1 MKINMRFRYV
11 FVCFLGLFLVFGL
24 SVSWIKFML
33 NISGS
38 EPVGLYLV
46 RTDIPNVI
54 SRGTLV
60 VSCIPIKYADIAFHR
75 TYLRA
80 SDQCP
85 GHVITVLKRIYAV
98 PGDTVRL
105 TRKAVIVND
114 HPIPG
119 TKRLSVDTRGNPV
132 PHEKIDGKISGYLLL
147 AAKYRLSFDGRY
159 FGPVD
164 RSFIKG
170 IALPVLTFRRNK

>member
-1 MKINMRFRYV
+1 MPVRYR
-11 FVCFLGLFLVFGL
+11 LFFGL
-24 SVSWIKFML
+24 LLLFGFSVSGIKIML

-46 RTDIPNVI
+46 RTNIPNVI
-54 SRGTLV
+54 LRGTMV
-60 VSCIPIKYADIAFHR
+60 VSCIPIKYADIAFLR

-85 GHVITVLKRIYAV
+85 GHVITVLKRVYAA
-98 PGDTVRL
+98 PGDNVRL

-119 TKRLSVDTRGNPV
+119 TKRLSVDTRGNLV
-132 PHEKIDGKISGYLLL
+132 PHEKVDGKISGYLLL
-147 AAKYRLSFDGRY
+147 AARYSLSFDGRY

-164 RSFIKG
+164 HSFIKG
-170 IALPVLTFRRNK
+170 IALPVLTFRRDK